1 MSDKE
6 KRRQIYLCIYP
17 IYPMIVSYKVTKV
30 DLARVDPRINRVD
43 DSMQAVVWLEEVGK
57 EDVSTVG
64 GKGASLGEMINL
76 GIPVPGGFAV
86 TAQAFR
92 DFLNRSG
99 IAQDLFDALK
109 IDVNDQSQLIRA
121 EEVAKR
127 LIMDANVPDNL
138 EQAIKSRYQEL
149 CEREGEEVFVAVRSS
164 ATAEDLPDASF
175 AGQQETYLNMRGAE
189 EVFDAVK
196 RCWASLY
203 GARAIFYR
211 VEQGFEHE
219 KVNLSA
225 IVQKMVDSEKSGVMF
240 SSQPSTGEASVVIEA
255 AWGLGET
262 VVSGSVSPDNY
273 VVDRG
278 DMKIVSQFIATK
290 EIMTIRDPKTNHTV
304 TVPVPPEKKQAEV
317 LTQNEILEL
326 AKYGEVLEKHY
337 GIPQDIEWG
346 VEKAKIYILQ
356 SRPITTIQGKKQES
370 QAETTGKVLVTGQ
383 GASPGVATGVVR
395 IIESSKNLDKIKRGD
410 IMVTKMTM
418 PDMVPGMRR
427 AGAIITDEGGMA
439 CHAAIVSRELGCPAV
454 VGTKKATQVLKEG
467 EEVTVDG
474 RKGIVYEGRV
484 ALAKPA
490 KPAATAASAISKPIT
505 ATEIKVNISEPDR
518 AQVAAA
524 TLADGVGL
532 LRIEHMILGLGKTP
546 NWYIKNNRGDQYI
559 DELVNGIRTVADAFY
574 PRPVWVRTLD
584 APTDEFR
591 SMEGGENEPLEH
603 NPMLGWRGI
612 RRDLQET
619 DHFRLQVAAFK
630 KLHETGASNVGIM
643 LPMVQHVS
651 ELRKAKAIMRD
662 VGLDLEKIDVGIMVE
677 TPGAALTIEDFIE
690 EGLDFISFGTND
702 LTQYTLAV
710 DRNNENVADLY
721 SEMHPAVIKQIEYV
735 VEKCNQA
742 GVESS
747 ICGQAGSYPEMARRL
762 VEIGISS
769 ISANIDAV
777 ATVRETV
784 ARAEKIIMLK
794 ALRGER

>member
-1 MSDKE
+1 
-6 KRRQIYLCIYP
+6 
-17 IYPMIVSYKVTKV
+17 
-30 DLARVDPRINRVD
+30 
-43 DSMQAVVWLEEVGK
+43 MQAVVWLEEVGK

-92 DFLNRSG
+92 DFINRSG
-99 IAQDLFDALK
+99 IARDLFGALK
-109 IDVNDQSQLIRA
+109 IDVNDQSQLLKA
-121 EEVAKR
+121 EEAAKR
-127 LIMDANVPDNL
+127 LIMDAKVPDDL

-240 SSQPSTGEASVVIEA
+240 SSQPSTGDATVVIEA

-278 DMKIVSQFIATK
+278 EMKIVSQFIATK
-290 EIMTIRDPKTNHTV
+290 EIMTLRDPKTNHTV
-304 TVPVPPEKKQAEV
+304 TVPVSQEKKQAEV
-317 LTQNEILEL
+317 LTPKEILEL

-356 SRPITTIQGKKQES
+356 SRPITTIQGRKQES
-370 QAETTGKVLVTGQ
+370 QAETSGKVLVTGL

-454 VGTKKATQVLKEG
+454 VGTKKATSVLVEG
-467 EEVTVDG
+467 KEVTVDG
-474 RKGIVYEGRV
+474 SKGIVYEGRV
-484 ALAKPA
+484 ALAEAA
-490 KPAATAASAISKPIT
+490 KPAAIAASAISKPIT

-559 DELVNGIRTVADAFY
+559 DELVKGIRTVADAFH

-591 SMEGGENEPLEH
+591 AMEGGENEPLEH

-619 DHFRLQVAAFK
+619 DHFRLQLAAFK
-630 KLHETGASNVGIM
+630 KLHEMGASNVGIM

-651 ELRKAKAIMRD
+651 ELRKAKDIMRD
-662 VGLDLEKIDVGIMVE
+662 VGLDLEKIDIGIMVE

-742 GVESS
+742 GVQSS

-784 ARAEKIIMLK
+784 ARAEKIMMLR